1 MPWDLIKLNDGTS
14 IPSIA
19 FGTWTLGGGAQ
30 ATDYV
35 DQAISVGF
43 SHIDT
48 AQAYRN
54 EEEAGKAIRES
65 GLAREDIYITT
76 KFSGRDGL
84 DIETSI
90 QNSLKFL
97 GVDYVDLYLIHH
109 PRLATP
115 DIPTAW
121 AKMEKLKKDGLVK
134 SIGVSNFG
142 VPELQILLDSAK
154 IKPAANQIL
163 LHPYVHARQLP
174 IIEFGKAHGIVSE
187 AYSVLIPL
195 THQPGGPVDK
205 PVNAIAD
212 RLKAKPE
219 QVLLAWA
226 KSKGVVVVTS
236 STKKERLEGYL
247 AAGDLELTTA
257 DVAAIDAAGAI
268 GARRQAVRT
277 FVNRVAVVALG
288 AAVAFG
294 MCGYMGIDLI

>member
-1 MPWDLIKLNDGTS
+1 MTWDLIKLNDGTS

-48 AQAYRN
+48 AQSYRN
-54 EEEAGKAIRES
+54 EEEAGKAIHDS

-76 KFSGRDGL
+76 KFSARDGL

-109 PRLATP
+109 PSLAKP

-142 VPELQILLDSAK
+142 VTELQTLLASAN

-187 AYSVLIPL
+187 AYSVLIPI

-247 AAGDLELTTA
+247 AAGNLELTAA
-257 DVAAIDAAGAI
+257 DVAAIDAAGAM

-277 FVNRVAVVALG
+277 FVNRVAVATL
-288 AAVAFG
+288 AAGVVFG

>member
-1 MPWDLIKLNDGTS
+1 MPWDVIKLNDGTS

-35 DQAISVGF
+35 EQAISVGF
-43 SHIDT
+43 SHVDT
-48 AQAYRN
+48 AQAYQN

-90 QNSLKFL
+90 RNSLKFL

-109 PRLATP
+109 PRLAQP

-121 AKMEKLKKDGLVK
+121 AQMEKLKKEGLVK

-142 VPELQILLDSAK
+142 VSELQTLLASAN

-163 LHPYVHARQLP
+163 FHPYVHARQLP
-174 IIEFGKAHGIVSE
+174 ITLMPSSFCS
-187 AYSVLIPL
+187 
-195 THQPGGPVDK
+195 
-205 PVNAIAD
+205 
-212 RLKAKPE
+212 
-219 QVLLAWA
+219 
-226 KSKGVVVVTS
+226 S

-247 AAGDLELTTA
+247 AAGDLDLTTA
-257 DVAAIDAAGAI
+257 DVAAIDAAGAL
-268 GARRQAVRT
+268 GSRRQKVRD
-277 FVNRVAVVALG
+277 FVNGVATGALLC
-288 AAVAFG
+288 AAVFG
-294 MCGYMGIDLI
+294 VCSYFGIDLF

>member
-1 MPWDLIKLNDGTS
+1 MPWELIKLNDGTS
-14 IPSIA
+14 IPSVA
-19 FGTWTLGGGAQ
+19 FGTWTLGGGTQ
-30 ATDYV
+30 ATDFV

-54 EEEAGKAIRES
+54 EEEAGKAIKES
-65 GLAREDIYITT
+65 GLPRKDLYITT

-121 AKMEKLKKDGLVK
+121 AKMEKLKQDGLVK

-154 IKPAANQIL
+154 VKPVANQIL
-163 LHPYVHARQLP
+163 LHPYVHAQQLP
-174 IIEFGKAHGIVSE
+174 IITFGNAHGIVSE

-205 PVNAIAD
+205 PVGAIAT
-212 RLKAKPE
+212 RLSVKPE

-226 KSKGVVVVTS
+226 KAKGVVVVTS

-247 AAGDLELTTA
+247 AAGDIELTPA
-257 DVAAIDAAGAI
+257 DIVAIDVAGAAGAK
-268 GARRQAVRT
+268 QLTVRT
-277 FVNRVAVVALG
+277 FVNRVAAVTLATAL
-288 AAVAFG
+288 AFAV
-294 MCGYMGIDLI
+294 CGYMGVDLI

>member
-1 MPWDLIKLNDGTS
+1 MLNLPLT
-14 IPSIA
+14 
-19 FGTWTLGGGAQ
+19 
-30 ATDYV
+30 
-35 DQAISVGF
+35 
-43 SHIDT
+43 DT

-65 GLAREDIYITT
+65 GLAREDLYITT

-109 PRLATP
+109 PRLAQP

-142 VPELQILLDSAK
+142 VAELQTLLASAQ
-154 IKPAANQIL
+154 IKPVANQ
-163 LHPYVHARQLP
+163 
-174 IIEFGKAHGIVSE
+174 
-187 AYSVLIPL
+187 
-195 THQPGGPVDK
+195 
-205 PVNAIAD
+205 
-212 RLKAKPE
+212 PE

-247 AAGDLELTTA
+247 AAGDLELTAA

-268 GARRQAVRT
+268 GARRQKVRE
-277 FVNRVAVVALG
+277 FVNGVAAGALLF
-288 AAVAFG
+288 AAVFG
-294 MCGYMGIDLI
+294 VCSYFDVNLL